1 MRVEF
6 EDIVQN
12 AENLASGL
20 YSLSHLLEIVDNTE
34 DQISLNGL
42 AHLLG
47 VVALAVKKQ
56 ANDTQTLLKM
66 TENS

>member
-1 MRVEF
+1 MRVEL
-6 EDIVQN
+6 EDIMQN
-12 AENLASGL
+12 TENLASGL

-56 ANDTQTLLKM
+56 ANDTQMILNLVEK
-66 TENS
+66 